1 MANFDWRKLI
11 GLDGG
16 YKTDS
21 TGLGPDMPGSGG
33 DRERGK
39 FRPSVYPRLTT
50 VAVVGD
56 DGESLT
62 AGLSSVEDE
71 QILLLRAI
79 VLGLTIIT
87 EVDLLQEVIK

>member
-1 MANFDWRKLI
+1 MASFDWRKLI

-56 DGESLT
+56 DGEAIG
-62 AGLSSVEDE
+62 AGFAGSVEE
-71 QILLLRAI
+71 NTLLLRAI

-87 EVDLLQEVIK
+87 EVDLLQEVTK